1 MLNGKGL
8 FIWHDDRLYLGDW
21 KDNMMHGNGTYK
33 WNDGRMFVGDY
44 ENDRKSGMGI
54 YLWADG
60 RAYYGEWDQ
69 GKQHGLGYYIV
80 VAPED
85 GNSLKIKKGVWNQ
98 GKRQEWKDDLT
109 SAEIAEQTK
118 NYEEIKKRQ

>member
-1 MLNGKGL
+1 
-8 FIWHDDRLYLGDW
+8 
-21 KDNMMHGNGTYK
+21 MMHGQGTYK

-80 VAPED
+80 INPED
-85 GNSLKIKKGVWNQ
+85 GSLKIKKGVWN
-98 GKRQEWKDDLT
+98 
-109 SAEIAEQTK
+109 
-118 NYEEIKKRQ
+118 